1 MSSIEE
7 QPTTSTT
14 TEASDSPAA
23 TPATPATFSDPGQR
37 RRRSLAIA
45 WGSGIFLAL
54 GLGLP
59 IWYALGDWRAGLVT
73 AVLVGGLTV
82 VGYLKAGSDHAEERA
97 DRQARM
103 YSREDQDDEDDD
115 GSYN

>member
-14 TEASDSPAA
+14 IDESDSPTATSAA
-23 TPATPATFSDPGQR
+23 LSEEEQR
-37 RRRSLAIA
+37 RRRSRAIA
-45 WGSGIFLAL
+45 WGAGIFLAF

-59 IWYALGDWRAGLVT
+59 IWYALDDWRAGLIT
-73 AVLVGGLTV
+73 AIVVGGLTV
-82 VGYLKAGSDHAEERA
+82 VGYLKAGSDHAEQRA
-97 DRQARM
+97 ERQARM